1 MCLCVHVCVCLYV
14 CVRVQLKSM
23 RHQLTQIDAQLARV
37 EKLLRIADP
46 DGWLKPG
53 SKAAAVSV

>member
-1 MCLCVHVCVCLYV
+1 MHNID
-14 CVRVQLKSM
+14 
-23 RHQLTQIDAQLARV
+23 LTQVKLLKKELGEVEAQLARV

-53 SKAAAVSV
+53 SKAAAVSAVGIESWG